1 MAASVVM
8 IRSRHDL
15 GDSTSM
21 TPEQLRRR
29 AARVRAEFPESRA
42 AELYELAACAQE
54 IEEKLR
60 WWLIISPPAAAPSL
74 VPEENFP
81 F

>member
-1 MAASVVM
+1 M
-8 IRSRHDL
+8 IRLHYDL
-15 GDSTSM
+15 GVSTSM
-21 TPEQLRRR
+21 TPEQL
-29 AARVRAEFPESRA
+29 PESRA
-42 AELYELAACAQE
+42 AKLYELAACTQQ

-60 WWLIISPPAAAPSL
+60 WLRLVISPPAAAPSL

>member
-1 MAASVVM
+1 M
-8 IRSRHDL
+8 IRLHYDL

-60 WWLIISPPAAAPSL
+60 WLRLIISPPAAAPSV